1 MAALKLFVLIGFLFL
16 VLTGIIVDADASI
29 SDVGVDADASIPV
42 VQGEPRSDGP
52 DSIVSEKLNSKISS
66 LEFWNGVYYVKYE
79 AHRFGWKVELY
90 MHVEEFHIEEKNSRN
105 KNKDA
110 VIAAKEKIIQE
121 KSESIVS
128 LKSEVASLQEKGKLD
143 TAKQVDKAH
152 ARARE
157 LEEQVEKLK
166 SNLDVQ
172 IKEKE
177 QLKARESEAD
187 RKASQLSSKVES
199 LQKIIDNQKA
209 KLRKTERALQIA
221 EEEIMKAKLE
231 ATSKS
236 KELMEVSFIRLSF
249 ADILWCWLPPWLAVH
264 FMRHQALLEKHWK
277 VHVKPALEPL
287 MQKAIEKKAQA
298 QEWAAPHLETMKT
311 KWVPVIKE
319 KWVVVSSNVEPHV
332 RTLSART
339 IEIYESSKSTVTPHI
354 IRVGEFLDPY
364 FQELRKVSKPYI
376 DQVATATRPHV
387 DTLRSALK
395 PYTQEAV
402 DAYGKF
408 LKSATIYHRH
418 VQDRVEEK
426 LKSHELTEPWATK
439 ELARFAAS
447 VLLALPVIF
456 LLRTCASI
464 FCKKEQKPIRYGSL
478 HQKGNHAHFDKLV
491 RSLSYGLEVSRG
503 LQVRGYCC
511 TS

>member
-16 VLTGIIVDADASI
+16 VLSGIIVDADASI
-29 SDVGVDADASIPV
+29 SDVSVDADASIPV

-66 LEFWNGVYYVKYE
+66 LEF
-79 AHRFGWKVELY
+79 
-90 MHVEEFHIEEKNSRN
+90 HIEEKIREI
-105 KNKDA
+105 KDKDA

-157 LEEQVEKLK
+157 LEKQVEKLK

-187 RKASQLSSKVES
+187 RKASQLNSKVES

-236 KELMEVSFIRLSF
+236 KELMET
-249 ADILWCWLPPWLAVH
+249 
-264 FMRHQALLEKHWK
+264 LLEKHWK

-311 KWVPVIKE
+311 
-319 KWVVVSSNVEPHV
+319 
-332 RTLSART
+332 
-339 IEIYESSKSTVTPHI
+339 
-354 IRVGEFLDPY
+354 
-364 FQELRKVSKPYI
+364 ELRKVSKPYI

-478 HQKGNHAHFDKLV
+478 HQKENHAHFDKLV
-491 RSLSYGLEVSRG
+491 RSLSYGLEFPEVYMFEDIAAHLETFAASLYTWR
-503 LQVRGYCC
+503 
-511 TS
+511 T

>member
-66 LEFWNGVYYVKYE
+66 LEF
-79 AHRFGWKVELY
+79 
-90 MHVEEFHIEEKNSRN
+90 HIEEKIREI
-105 KNKDA
+105 KDKDA

-157 LEEQVEKLK
+157 LEKQVEKLK

-187 RKASQLSSKVES
+187 RKASQLNSKVES

-236 KELMEVSFIRLSF
+236 KELMEFYG
-249 ADILWCWLPPWLAVH
+249 AWLPPWLAVH
-264 FMRHQALLEKHWK
+264 FMRHQTLLEKHWK

-311 KWVPVIKE
+311 
-319 KWVVVSSNVEPHV
+319 
-332 RTLSART
+332 
-339 IEIYESSKSTVTPHI
+339 
-354 IRVGEFLDPY
+354 
-364 FQELRKVSKPYI
+364 ELRKVSKPYI

-503 LQVRGYCC
+503 LHVRGYCC

>member
-1 MAALKLFVLIGFLFL
+1 MAALKLFVLMGFLFL
-16 VLTGIIVDADASI
+16 VLTSITVDADASI
-29 SDVGVDADASIPV
+29 SDVGVDADASISDV
-42 VQGEPRSDGP
+42 KGEPRSDGP
-52 DSIVSEKLNSKISS
+52 DSVVSEQLNSKISS
-66 LEFWNGVYYVKYE
+66 LGY
-79 AHRFGWKVELY
+79 
-90 MHVEEFHIEEKNSRN
+90 HIEEKIREI
-105 KNKDA
+105 KDKDA
-110 VIAAKEKIIQE
+110 VIAAKDKIIQE
-121 KSESIVS
+121 ISDSIVS

-143 TAKQVDKAH
+143 AAKQEDKAH
-152 ARARE
+152 ERARE
-157 LEEQVEKLK
+157 LEKQVGKLK
-166 SNLDVQ
+166 SNLHVQ

-187 RKASQLSSKVES
+187 KKASQLNSKVES

-236 KELMEVSFIRLSF
+236 KELMEFHG
-249 ADILWCWLPPWLAVH
+249 AWLPPWLAVH
-264 FMRHQALLEKHWK
+264 FMRHQILLEKHWK
-277 VHVKPALEPL
+277 VHVKPVLEPL

-298 QEWAAPHLETMKT
+298 EEWAAPHLETMKT
-311 KWVPVIKE
+311 KWVPIIKE

-339 IEIYESSKSTVTPHI
+339 IEIYESSKTTVTPHI

-402 DAYGKF
+402 VAYGKF
-408 LKSATIYHRH
+408 VESATIYHHH
-418 VQDRVEEK
+418 VQNRVEEK

-439 ELARFAAS
+439 EMAWFAAS
-447 VLLALPVIF
+447 ALLALPVLF
-456 LLRTCASI
+456 LLRTCSSI
-464 FCKKEQKPIRYGSL
+464 FCKKAQKPIQYGNS
-478 HQKGNHAHFDKLV
+478 HQKGKHAHFDK
-491 RSLSYGLEVSRG
+491 
-503 LQVRGYCC
+503 
-511 TS
+511 